1 MTSRRKIRPRRSVL
15 FMPGSNL
22 RAMNKARTLPA
33 DALVFDLEDAVSPGA
48 KPDARERIAAV
59 IGEGGF
65 GARERIVRVNAMES
79 PWGRADLEAAAS
91 IKPDAVL
98 LPKVFAAEQ
107 IRAALAVLD
116 AAGGGEIPLW
126 IMIETP
132 AGVMNAGPLAA
143 ASQRLDCLVL
153 GTSDLSTE
161 MRVPGD
167 DNRLGLLAPLSWCI
181 SAARAAG
188 LDVLDGVHLDISD
201 ANGLRRLC
209 IQGRQLGFDG
219 KTLIHPDQ
227 IAIAN
232 EVFGPGDD
240 ELETAREIL
249 DAWDRAVLAG
259 KGVTVVRGRLVEN
272 LHAAEA
278 RRILELHEAIQALN
292 QAP

>member
-1 MTSRRKIRPRRSVL
+1 
-15 FMPGSNL
+15 MPGANL

-48 KPDARERIAAV
+48 KADARERIAAV

-65 GARERIVRVNAMES
+65 GARERIVRVNAMDT

-91 IKPDAVL
+91 MKPDAVL

-143 ASQRLDCLVL
+143 AGQRLDCLVL
-153 GTSDLSTE
+153 GTSDLSRE
-161 MRVPGD
+161 MRLPRD

-188 LDVLDGVHLDISD
+188 LDVLDGVHLDFSD

-209 IQGRQLGFDG
+209 TQGRQLGFDG

-232 EVFGPGDD
+232 EIFGPGDD

-259 KGVTVVRGRLVEN
+259 KGVTVVRGRLIEN
-272 LHAAEA
+272 LHADEA
-278 RRILELHEAIQALN
+278 RRILELHEAIRALD

>member
-1 MTSRRKIRPRRSVL
+1 
-15 FMPGSNL
+15 MPGANL

-48 KPDARERIAAV
+48 KADARERIAAV

-65 GARERIVRVNAMES
+65 GARERIVRVNAMDT

-91 IKPDAVL
+91 MKPDAVL
-98 LPKVFAAEQ
+98 LPKVIAAEQ

-116 AAGGGEIPLW
+116 AAGGGEIPVW

-132 AGVMNAGPLAA
+132 AGVINAGPLAA

-161 MRVPGD
+161 MRLPRD

-259 KGVTVVRGRLVEN
+259 KGVTVARGRLIEN
-272 LHAAEA
+272 LHAEEA